1 MLLPLLIAAVLGYVL
16 GSVPFGYLVARARG
30 VNIFEVGSKNPGATH
45 VRRML
50 GAGPGNLVL
59 VLDGLKG
66 VVAASWALLRFRPTA
81 SVAVSFDGSLS
92 VLNFHVAGETG
103 VGLGLAGMVGAMLG
117 HSFSC
122 FTKFRGGKGVATGAG
137 GFAIVFPQGA
147 LVALL
152 VWIFVAVVTR
162 YISAAS
168 VTAAVSLPIS
178 AWFFN
183 PSTVMVTASAAVAV
197 FVVLRHRRNLSRLL
211 AGTENKIGGKKD
223 TAKP

>member
-1 MLLPLLIAAVLGYVL
+1 
-16 GSVPFGYLVARARG
+16 
-30 VNIFEVGSKNPGATH
+30 
-45 VRRML
+45 
-50 GAGPGNLVL
+50 
-59 VLDGLKG
+59 
-66 VVAASWALLRFRPTA
+66 
-81 SVAVSFDGSLS
+81 
-92 VLNFHVAGETG
+92 
-103 VGLGLAGMVGAMLG
+103 
-117 HSFSC
+117 
-122 FTKFRGGKGVATGAG
+122 
-137 GFAIVFPQGA
+137 
-147 LVALL
+147 L